1 MGKSV
6 RLFGLGGS
14 GFKLLIAKVINLKS
28 KIKKSSKNPKTP
40 NFRGKDNRKW
50 IKTKIK
56 QQEMWNI
63 LNSNVFGMEWLSLLF
78 KKFHCLLK
86 KIFSKRYQMYQHEKI
101 IRFYDPAKMLN
112 FAPAKVSCGQIIRDF

>member
-40 NFRGKDNRKW
+40 NFRGKDNRK
-50 IKTKIK
+50 
-56 QQEMWNI
+56 
-63 LNSNVFGMEWLSLLF
+63 
-78 KKFHCLLK
+78 
-86 KIFSKRYQMYQHEKI
+86 
-101 IRFYDPAKMLN
+101 
-112 FAPAKVSCGQIIRDF
+112 